1 MLPPSGFPEG
11 WTGLGKSTKCTVQGA
26 YQPSRV
32 LTYQGHFEFD
42 CLINTE
48 TVKAFR
54 DKWDSEV
61 VQQFLEDID
70 ADDDSLVA
78 AEILLKFLLE
88 EPYSKSPQCKI

>member
-1 MLPPSGFPEG
+1 MLPPSGFPKG

-88 EPYSKSPQCKI
+88 EP